1 MLTFL
6 RNQVDYHM
14 SNLQKHREIRYLQQS
29 SSDEYHPAAAT
40 TLSLA
45 GFYVLSGVTQPLIM
59 ALAKDSGLADK
70 TCQLYMLFYYLGPA
84 SVIFFLQE
92 WPSQKAI
99 HKATCIAV
107 FDVVA
112 QALNYTGSAMAGP
125 TIFAIIYSSVT
136 VWTAVFSRI
145 CLSRQLT
152 PWQWLGVVIVFVGLA
167 ITGLHSVSMGRE
179 VFQGSCLVTVGSIMH
194 ALTYVMSEAIMTR
207 GDETLSIRANCAVQ
221 GCFAFF
227 ALLLWQAIYT
237 RPRFDEL
244 ILQPMEAN
252 HTSYMKAMCILLSF
266 TLANLIHALSFFHT
280 LKHFWG
286 GSTSAGVMKGLQ
298 AVLVFVFTSL
308 AYCGRLGGSE
318 MCFSKFKF
326 ISLVT
331 VVGGVVLFGKA
342 TERAMNA
349 KAGYIRVENR
359 DEVVV

>member
-14 SNLQKHREIRYLQQS
+14 SNLQKHRENLYIHQS
-29 SSDEYHPAAAT
+29 SSDEYHPAAIT
-40 TLSLA
+40 TLSFA
-45 GFYVLSGVTQPLIM
+45 GSYVLSGVTQPLIM

-92 WPSQKAI
+92 WPSKKSI
-99 HKATCIAV
+99 HKATCIAI

-152 PWQWLGVVIVFVGLA
+152 PWQWLGVVTVFVGLA
-167 ITGLHSVSMGRE
+167 ITGLDSVSMGRE

-194 ALTYVMSEAIMTR
+194 ALTYVMSESIMTR
-207 GDETLSIRANCAVQ
+207 GDEMLSIKANCAVQ

-227 ALLLWQAIYT
+227 ALLLWQVIYT

-244 ILQPMEAN
+244 VLQPMDAN
-252 HTSYMKAMCILLSF
+252 HTGYLKATCILLSF
-266 TLANLIHALSFFHT
+266 AMANLIHALSFFHT

-286 GSTSAGVMKGLQ
+286 GSTSAGIMKGLQ
-298 AVLVFVFTSL
+298 AVLVFILTSL

-326 ISLVT
+326 ISLVA

-349 KAGYIRVENR
+349 KAGYTRVENR
-359 DEVVV
+359 DELVI